1 MNRSDKIHK
10 HDHHHHHHSPHS
22 PHHGSHEFDNLE
34 INNSQVYRST
44 FNPKLPSTNI
54 YSKAY
59 KAKNITLPSLGPL
72 TLHVAPPVI
81 PPVDKNQ
88 VYESSHEFIQNTWTT
103 FSNLGDSHRNQLLKG
118 LLTRCSSK
126 QIEFIC
132 TCLNIKSLDEN
143 AHGNPQPT
151 KIFPPDMLGKYLI
164 SNRAKATNF
173 SIRDQSSSNSNK
185 IKSEETFK
193 EAMHRAFSTDNRS
206 LNEFLVSSPNGS
218 FLNGNTYIKLLNNEI
233 NPDALTKQV
242 AKSGPEGLRFLM
254 LFLGNQCQKLQ
265 NVMKS
270 LLDVSNE
277 VEIEKAAFK
286 LFTIILEVT
295 DAKFGTIYFY
305 GGANSSIQIFCSNW
319 KEVRKL
325 VKEED
330 IIASSVLLKGEIVN
344 IYNFRSSDYH
354 KSNIETVYQAADPDC
369 ILSAPFY
376 GDGMKVVGYIELISK
391 NTGNPFFNAEDEFMI
406 KSLSGICTILFNQI
420 NVKVTAT
427 KKSDD
432 IKQFMQVTNS
442 MGTNEVEMGGL
453 LSVILQT
460 ARDLVNAERCAVF
473 LLDKEKGELWSKVAQ
488 DSAEIRFPV
497 TKGIAGYVVST
508 GEIANI
514 ANAWDDERFNK
525 DFDLKTG
532 FRTKSILCVPMRDVD
547 GEIVGAVQAINKKNL
562 IMFTDE
568 DSAQLESFS
577 TLAISTI
584 EKSDEINML
593 NYSLNE
599 QIYSN
604 QYLNSILQSMNSVI
618 MTLSENGKLMTM
630 ENGQLLK
637 FEEITNM
644 RLTSHEHWLGRLNS
658 ELSDDIS
665 KVILTNEI
673 IHVTNYDFHLSKTSL
688 VSINYFIRRIKDNA
702 TPTLKAES
710 FLQLPTTAP
719 KRRVSTA
726 QSARNRS
733 ISAERSSSAQL
744 PVSILVVL
752 EISLPNRML
761 LEQLGKQIPNSTMSA
776 LINDP
781 TKMEGETLNVI
792 SVVVDI
798 RRFASMMK
806 HLVPS
811 KVSLL
816 LNRFYDMILQASK
829 RHNGIITQMNAD
841 SAVLIFGAPFSA
853 SDDII
858 RGLNASLDIKKGIE
872 IMNKTSD
879 EFSLPPMFVSIGVAM
894 GPALCS
900 PIGPTNL
907 QCYQCIG
914 EPIKDAFEMEYFAK
928 FYGSGIVATDAIRNL
943 VKDSYHIRE
952 VDKITTKETLKTIT
966 IYEIMEATISDH
978 NHDLLSTVICYEL
991 GLAEYRARNWPAALM
1006 HFKKSLTLT
1015 DDLPSKCMMERCKGL
1030 IDGRFDVAEDWDLSW
1045 SV

>member
-143 AHGNPQPT
+143 AHGNPQQ
-151 KIFPPDMLGKYLI
+151 
-164 SNRAKATNF
+164 N
-173 SIRDQSSSNSNK
+173 QV
-185 IKSEETFK
+185 IKSTF
-193 EAMHRAFSTDNRS
+193 
-206 LNEFLVSSPNGS
+206 
-218 FLNGNTYIKLLNNEI
+218 I
-233 NPDALTKQV
+233 
-242 AKSGPEGLRFLM
+242 SGPEGLRFLM

-305 GGANSSIQIFCSNW
+305 GGANSSIQIYCSNW

-369 ILSAPFY
+369 KFHQILSLGILSAPFY

-514 ANAWDDERFNK
+514 ANGKHYNIPNHLAWDDERFNK

-761 LEQLGKQIPNSTMSA
+761 LEQLGNTMSA

-879 EFSLPPMFVSIGVAM
+879 EFSLPPIFVSIGVAM